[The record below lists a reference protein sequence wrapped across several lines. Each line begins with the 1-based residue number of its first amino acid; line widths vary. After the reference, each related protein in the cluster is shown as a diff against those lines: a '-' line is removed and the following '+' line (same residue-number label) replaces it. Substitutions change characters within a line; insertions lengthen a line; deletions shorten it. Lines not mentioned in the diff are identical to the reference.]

1 MILEGSG
8 MEDIKIVREAFH
20 QRFGKSPIIV
30 IAPGRINLIGE
41 HTDYNEGFV
50 MPSAINKYFVFAL
63 APNQTKSFS
72 AYSTDLN
79 EAATFS
85 IQDIK
90 PGHHWTSY
98 FMGVIQGMTQRGLDV
113 QGFDCVFGGNIP
125 MGAGLSS
132 SAALCSGLG
141 FALNEAFQFSLSRL
155 NLAKI
160 AQFAEHNFAGVKC
173 GIMDMYA
180 SLFSNAGSVILLDCR
195 NLTHEYLPFQYDDVE
210 VLLMDTKVKHTLASS
225 AYNRRRE
232 ACEEGVSIIQKE
244 FPNIKSLR
252 DVSIALLM
260 SYQNKLTKEVF
271 EKSLFITEEIQ
282 RTKDAAV
289 MLQNRNL
296 DGFGKLMNQTH
307 WGLSNLYEVS
317 CEESDF
323 LVKCA
328 EEEKSLILGS
338 RQMGGGFGGCTI
350 NLVKK
355 GSAPQL
361 SEQVSEKYFATFKK
375 EPDFYLVNLS
385 QGVHTFEQS

>member
-1 MILEGSG
+1 
-8 MEDIKIVREAFH
+8 MENIKVVRETFQ

-50 MPSAINKYFVFAL
+50 MPSAINNYFVFAL
-63 APNQTKSFS
+63 APNQTKDFS
-72 AYSTDLN
+72 AYSVDLN
-79 EAATFS
+79 EAITFS
-85 IQDIK
+85 TQDIK
-90 PGHHWTSY
+90 AGHHWTNY
-98 FMGVIQGMTQRGLDV
+98 FMGVIQGITQRGHEV
-113 QGFDCVFGGNIP
+113 PGFDCVFGGNIP
-125 MGAGLSS
+125 VGAGLSS

-141 FALNEAFQFSLSRL
+141 FALNEVFQFSLSRL
-155 NLAKI
+155 DLAKI
-160 AQFAEHNFAGVKC
+160 AQSAEHNFAGVKC
-173 GIMDMYA
+173 GMMDMYA
-180 SLFSNAGSVILLDCR
+180 SLFSKQGSVILLDCR
-195 NLTHEYLPFQYDDVE
+195 SLTHEYLPFQQDDVE

-232 ACEEGVSIIQKE
+232 ACEEGVSIIQKD
-244 FPNIKSLR
+244 FPNVSALR
-252 DVSIALLM
+252 DVSVALLK
-260 SYQNKLTKEVF
+260 SYQDRMTKEVF

-282 RTKDAAV
+282 RTKDAAT
-289 MLQNRNL
+289 LLHKGNL
-296 DGFGKLMNQTH
+296 AAFGKLMNQTH
-307 WGLSNLYEVS
+307 WGLSELYEVS

-355 GSAPQL
+355 GSANGYT
-361 SEQVSEKYFATFKK
+361 SRIKEKYFATFKK

-385 QGVHTFEQS
+385 EGVHTFEQP

>member
-1 MILEGSG
+1 
-8 MEDIKIVREAFH
+8 MEDIKIVRDAFQ
-20 QRFGKSPIIV
+20 QRYGTSPIIV

-50 MPSAINKYFVFAL
+50 MPSAINNYFVFAL
-63 APNQTKSFS
+63 APNQRNHFS

-79 EAATFS
+79 EEATFS
-85 IQDIK
+85 LQDIK
-90 PGHHWTSY
+90 PGHHWTHY
-98 FMGVIQGMTQRGLDV
+98 FMGVIQGTTQRGLAV
-113 QGFDCVFGGNIP
+113 PGFDCVFGGNIP

-141 FALNEAFQFSLSRL
+141 FAINEAFHFSLGRL
-155 NLAKI
+155 DLAKI
-160 AQFAEHNFAGVKC
+160 AQYAEHHFAGVKC

-180 SLFSNAGSVILLDCR
+180 SLFSEQGSVIILDCR
-195 NLTHEYLPFQYDDVE
+195 SLTHEYLPFQYDDVE

-232 ACEEGVSIIQKE
+232 ACEEGVAIIQKE
-244 FPNIKSLR
+244 FPDVKSLR
-252 DVSIALLM
+252 DVSAALLT
-260 SYQNKLTKEVF
+260 SYQDRMSKEVF
-271 EKSLFITEEIQ
+271 EKCLFITQEVQ
-282 RTKDAAV
+282 RTRDAA
-289 MLQNRNL
+289 LLLRNKNL

-307 WGLSNLYEVS
+307 WGLSELYEVS
-317 CEESDF
+317 CAESDF

-350 NLVKK
+350 NLVRK

-361 SEQVSEKYFATFKK
+361 SKRISERYFATFKK
-375 EPDFYLVNLS
+375 EPEFYLVNLS
-385 QGVHTFEQS
+385 QGVHTFEQP

>member
-1 MILEGSG
+1 
-8 MEDIKIVREAFH
+8 MESIKVVRETFQ
-20 QRFGKSPIIV
+20 QRFGKLPIIV

-50 MPSAINKYFVFAL
+50 MPSAINNYFVFAL
-63 APNQTKSFS
+63 APNQTKNFS

-79 EAATFS
+79 EAITFD

-90 PGHHWTSY
+90 AGHHWPNY
-98 FMGVIQGMTQRGLDV
+98 FMGVIQGITQHGHEV
-113 QGFDCVFGGNIP
+113 PGFDCVFGGNIP
-125 MGAGLSS
+125 VGAGLSS

-141 FALNEAFQFSLSRL
+141 FALNEAFQFSFSRL
-155 NLAKI
+155 DLAKI
-160 AQFAEHNFAGVKC
+160 AQSAEHNFAGVKC

-180 SLFSNAGSVILLDCR
+180 SLFSKEGSVILLDCR
-195 NLTHEYLPFQYDDVE
+195 TLTHEYLPFQQDDVE

-225 AYNRRRE
+225 AYNKRRG
-232 ACEEGVSIIQKE
+232 ACEEGVSIIQKD
-244 FPNIKSLR
+244 FPNVSALR
-252 DVSIALLM
+252 DVSIALLK
-260 SYQNKLTKEVF
+260 SYEDRMTKEVF

-282 RTKDAAV
+282 RTKDAATL
-289 MLQNRNL
+289 LQNRNL
-296 DGFGKLMNQTH
+296 IDFGKLMNQTH
-307 WGLSNLYEVS
+307 WGLSELYEVS
-317 CEESDF
+317 CKESDF

-355 GSAPQL
+355 GSSNL
-361 SEQVSEKYFATFKK
+361 YTSRIKEKYFATFKK

-385 QGVHTFEQS
+385 EGVHTFEQP